1 MRITLP
7 GCLLMTVDTVIKG
20 MEEPNGADLR
30 SQDADITQP
39 LDYEVE
45 ELVKEII
52 ESQQRPPSFPKSVLP
67 KLFRS

>member
-1 MRITLP
+1 
-7 GCLLMTVDTVIKG
+7 
-20 MEEPNGADLR
+20 MEEPNGTDIR

-39 LDYEVE
+39 LDYEAE